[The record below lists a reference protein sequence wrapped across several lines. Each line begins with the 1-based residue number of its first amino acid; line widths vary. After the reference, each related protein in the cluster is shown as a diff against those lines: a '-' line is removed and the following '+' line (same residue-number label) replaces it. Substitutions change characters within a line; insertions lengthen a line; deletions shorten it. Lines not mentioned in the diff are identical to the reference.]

1 MEERIAKAAESCGRS
16 ADEITL
22 LAISKTFS
30 KECILQA
37 IESGLWQ
44 FGENRVQE
52 AEDKILNLNSSRK
65 IEWHLVGHLQS
76 NKARLASELFDMVQ
90 SIDSIKIAG
99 KLDQACKAIGKIMP
113 VLVEIN
119 LGAEDSKSGVDPTQV
134 RDLVETVNKL
144 ENLHL
149 EGLMAI
155 PPYYENPE
163 QVRPC
168 FAKLRELGES
178 LESEQRGCLGRRHLS
193 MGMSHDFETAIQEG
207 ATIVRIGTALFGSRG
222 YDE

>member
-1 MEERIAKAAESCGRS
+1 
-16 ADEITL
+16 
-22 LAISKTFS
+22 
-30 KECILQA
+30 
-37 IESGLWQ
+37 
-44 FGENRVQE
+44 
-52 AEDKILNLNSSRK
+52 
-65 IEWHLVGHLQS
+65 
-76 NKARLASELFDMVQ
+76 
-90 SIDSIKIAG
+90 
-99 KLDQACKAIGKIMP
+99 MP